1 MIIPI
6 LYSPAIILKDSK
18 LADHGAKVWSEVGL
32 WLLKKLCGIDHQIIG
47 LENIPH
53 GRAIIACK
61 HQSAWETIVM
71 HLILKRPVYAFKKE
85 LKKIPF
91 YGWYLNIMSGIAVDR
106 KGGASSLKEVIRQ
119 AKKYFVNDQAVVIFP
134 QGTRVKVG
142 GDVKD
147 FPYQS
152 GVVALYMAC
161 EVDVIPVALN
171 SGLFWPK
178 GKILKNRGTIKIS
191 FLEPIKTGLDKK
203 EFLQQLQNT
212 IEEASINLEK
222 NKF

>member
-1 MIIPI
+1 M
-6 LYSPAIILKDSK
+6 
-18 LADHGAKVWSEVGL
+18 
-32 WLLKKLCGIDHQIIG
+32 
-47 LENIPH
+47 
-53 GRAIIACK
+53 
-61 HQSAWETIVM
+61 
-71 HLILKRPVYAFKKE
+71 
-85 LKKIPF
+85 
-91 YGWYLNIMSGIAVDR
+91 
-106 KGGASSLKEVIRQ
+106 
-119 AKKYFVNDQAVVIFP
+119 VIFP